1 MLVTDPIADFLTRIR
16 NALMAEHDVVS
27 IPASRVKIA
36 ITHLLKEE
44 GFIRAYK
51 CIREGK
57 QGLIKIAL
65 KYEDG
70 VSKTSVI
77 KSLKRISKPGCRKY
91 VSTKEFP
98 NVRNGFGVAVLSTSQ
113 GIMSCEEAKRRNVGG
128 EYLCSVY

>member
-1 MLVTDPIADFLTRIR
+1 MLVTDPIADYLTRIR
-16 NALMAEHDVVS
+16 NALMAEHDVVT

-36 ITHLLKEE
+36 ITHLLKDE

-51 CIREGK
+51 CIREGH
-57 QGLIKIAL
+57 QGIIKIAL
-65 KYEDG
+65 KYEEG

-91 VSTKEFP
+91 VSTKKMP

-113 GIMSCEEAKRRNVGG
+113 GIMSCDEAKRRNIGG